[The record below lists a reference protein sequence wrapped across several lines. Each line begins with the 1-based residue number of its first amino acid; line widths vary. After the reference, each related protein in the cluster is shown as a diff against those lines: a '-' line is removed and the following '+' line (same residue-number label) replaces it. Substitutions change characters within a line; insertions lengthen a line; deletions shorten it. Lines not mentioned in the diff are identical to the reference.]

1 MEISVADIATVIKG
15 NAVRHLQIYRAIKI
29 IAEQGSFRKASELL
43 AISPSA
49 LVRQVKALEE
59 ELGADIF
66 DRLSVGVRLSTVGEI
81 YHRHFIGH
89 LAEIDRANGIV
100 ADMKGVRIGQVN
112 LAVSAPFSLGFLPKE
127 ITAFRE
133 RHPRVSFSVVMGN
146 CENINEMLLNGRA
159 DLGLILEPKS
169 RSGVETILQERGSI
183 SLVLGK
189 GSKTV
194 LYPHELEDHDVI
206 LPTHGTGMRRLLDTH
221 FAQARLNVRP
231 SLESDSLV
239 PPSVSPRPS
248 LQFWPTLAL
257 DADIVQQMGG
267 QVGIMQST
275 PRCEIALCQI
285 EGRPLPIAAAR
296 FVSQLS
302 ERIGS

>member
-1 MEISVADIATVIKG
+1 M
-15 NAVRHLQIYRAIKI
+15 RHLQIYRAIKTV
-29 IAEQGSFRKASELL
+29 AEQGSFRKASELL
-43 AISPSA
+43 GISPSA
-49 LVRQVKALEE
+49 LVRQVKAVEE
-59 ELGADIF
+59 ELGAEIF

-89 LAEIDRANGIV
+89 LAELDRANGIV

-127 ITAFRE
+127 IAAFRE
-133 RHPRVSFSVVMGN
+133 RHPRVSFSVVTGDSDS
-146 CENINEMLLNGRA
+146 INEMLLNGQA
-159 DLGLILEPKS
+159 DLGLILEPKP
-169 RSGVETILQERGSI
+169 RSGVETILQEHGSI

-206 LPTHGTGMRRLLDTH
+206 LPTNGTGMRNLLDTH
-221 FAQARLNVRP
+221 FAQARLNIHQI
-231 SLESDSLV
+231 LEMDTLV
-239 PPSVSPRPS
+239 PPHVSPLPS

-267 QVGIMQST
+267 QVGIMQSM
-275 PRCEIALCQI
+275 PRCNIALCQI

-296 FVSQLS
+296 FVSQLGA
-302 ERIGS
+302 RIGA